1 MLDKKAIWAI
11 FLFEFKMGRKAAETT
26 HNIKIHFAN
35 EHTAQWCLKKFCKG
49 DESFEGEECSGWPSE
64 VDKDQLRGSLKL
76 NLLQLYVKLPKNSLT
91 ILQSFGIWSKLQSWK
106 ISIIGAS
113 WADQKFKHIGFLQ
126 CHLLLF
132 CTTTMNHFSNELWH
146 VTKSGLYTTTGNGQF
161 SDWTKKKTKHIP
173 KPNMH
178 QKKSWSLF
186 GGLLPFDSIK
196 LYESWQNCYIW
207 EVCSA
212 NRWDA
217 PKTATAAPG
226 TGQQNKPNSFARQHP
241 MNWDM
246 NFCLSCHIHL
256 TSHQPTTT
264 SSISTNSCRGNTSIT
279 SKRQEM
285 LS

>member
-1 MLDKKAIWAI
+1 MLDKKQIPVI
-11 FLFEFKMGRKAAETT
+11 FLLEFKMGCKAVETT
-26 HNIKIHFAN
+26 HNINSTFGPGTAN
-35 EHTAQWCLKKFCKG
+35 EQTYSAVVVQEVLQRRWQLWRWDAKWSSTGNWQQPIERIIEATTWEVAEELSVNLSTVIPHLKQIGNVKKL
-49 DESFEGEECSGWPSE
+49 
-64 VDKDQLRGSLKL
+64 DKW
-76 NLLQLYVKLPKNSLT
+76 
-91 ILQSFGIWSKLQSWK
+91 LQSKKVVILK
-106 ISIIGAS
+106 
-113 WADQKFKHIGFLQ
+113 

-132 CTTTMNHFSNELWH
+132 CAATMIGLWH

-186 GGLLPFDSIK
+186 GGLLPFDSIQ